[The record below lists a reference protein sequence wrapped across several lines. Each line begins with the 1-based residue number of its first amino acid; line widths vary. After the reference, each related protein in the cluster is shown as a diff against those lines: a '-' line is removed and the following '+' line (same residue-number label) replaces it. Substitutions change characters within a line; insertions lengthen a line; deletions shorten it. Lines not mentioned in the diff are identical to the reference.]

1 MCSAAHSPAQNRCA
15 AQKRKMAVGFAFLVL
30 GSLLLIVA
38 RQDVKPVV
46 EEGGEAVLKISLA
59 QPGSEPVTVR
69 AKSSTL
75 VSK

>member
-1 MCSAAHSPAQNRCA
+1 M
-15 AQKRKMAVGFAFLVL
+15 
-30 GSLLLIVA
+30 
-38 RQDVKPVV
+38 V
-46 EEGGEAVLKISLA
+46 EDSGAEAILKISLA